1 LAVIVTMLRTDPQRR
16 RKSTADNTTGG
27 RDPRTHYS
35 AGTPPWPRARASEGL
50 IGEAYGRFLAL
61 PVPVVLV
68 GLWLLG
74 AMLLGLVVSVLIVVA
89 YYSAD
94 ALTMLLAAIA
104 QA

>member
-1 LAVIVTMLRTDPQRR
+1 MIVTMLRTTPQRQ

-27 RDPRTHYS
+27 GHPRTHYS
-35 AGTPPWPRARASEGL
+35 AATQHWPRARASGGP
-50 IGEAYGRFLAL
+50 IGEAYGRFLEM

-74 AMLLGLVVSVLIVVA
+74 AMLLGLVVSVLMVVA

>member
-1 LAVIVTMLRTDPQRR
+1 MIVAMLRTAPQRR
-16 RKSTADNTTGG
+16 RKSTAHSSTGG
-27 RDPRTHYS
+27 RRPRTHYS
-35 AGTPPWPRARASEGL
+35 AGTRHRPRAHVSGGP
-50 IGEAYGRFLAL
+50 IGEAYGRFLEM

-94 ALTMLLAAIA
+94 ALSMMLWGSVAPA
-104 QA
+104 